1 MLWEAQLARPEQ
13 LPTDEDWSIWLYL
26 AGRGS
31 GKTRTAAEWV
41 TWQAIRNP
49 GTRWA
54 VVAAT
59 FGDVRDTCAEG
70 ESGLIAILRR
80 YEVLKHYN
88 RSMGEIRLKNNSLI
102 KLFSADEPDRL
113 RGPQFHGAWC
123 DELAA
128 WRYPETFDQLQFTL
142 RLGAH
147 PQIIVTTT
155 PQPTKL
161 IKGLLN
167 RDDGSVKVVRGS
179 TFDNAKN
186 LAPNAL
192 AQLRARY
199 EGTRL
204 GRQELYAEVL
214 DDTPGALWTLDMIE
228 GTRVKTAPE
237 MVRIVV
243 AVDPATTSGED
254 SDETGIVAAGKGVDG
269 RCYILADRSCRES
282 PLMWATRAVAL
293 YHELGADRLIAET
306 NQGGQMV
313 EQTIRAVD
321 QMIAY
326 EGVVAKVGKRL
337 RAEPI
342 SALYEQGRVSHVGNF
357 DTLEEQLT
365 GWVPDSGTSP
375 DRLDA
380 LVHAVTALG
389 FAFGS
394 DADRYLNAIAPAC
407 PNCGMPMAYN
417 ASGCNSCG
425 KTSSGIPGGNAA
437 QLAGVAL
444 TSTQPTIANY
454 SNFGFPTI

>member
-1 MLWEAQLARPEQ
+1 
-13 LPTDEDWSIWLYL
+13 
-26 AGRGS
+26 
-31 GKTRTAAEWV
+31 
-41 TWQAIRNP
+41 
-49 GTRWA
+49 
-54 VVAAT
+54 
-59 FGDVRDTCAEG
+59 
-70 ESGLIAILRR
+70 
-80 YEVLKHYN
+80 
-88 RSMGEIRLKNNSLI
+88 
-102 KLFSADEPDRL
+102 
-113 RGPQFHGAWC
+113 
-123 DELAA
+123 
-128 WRYPETFDQLQFTL
+128 
-142 RLGAH
+142 
-147 PQIIVTTT
+147 
-155 PQPTKL
+155 
-161 IKGLLN
+161 
-167 RDDGSVKVVRGS
+167 
-179 TFDNAKN
+179 
-186 LAPNAL
+186 
-192 AQLRARY
+192 
-199 EGTRL
+199 
-204 GRQELYAEVL
+204 
-214 DDTPGALWTLDMIE
+214 
-228 GTRVKTAPE
+228 
-237 MVRIVV
+237 
-243 AVDPATTSGED
+243 
-254 SDETGIVAAGKGVDG
+254 
-269 RCYILADRSCRES
+269 
-282 PLMWATRAVAL
+282 MWATRAVAL

-425 KTSSGIPGGNAA
+425 KTSSGTPGGNAA
-437 QLAGVAL
+437 QLAGVTL